1 MGTAGVV
8 GARSARHHV
17 HSAGPTPALA
27 LVRVG
32 RYPEVMSAFETRVP
46 MDPVRSVHKLAE
58 LGAYG
63 VNFLDQ
69 LVTEL
74 LLGVR

>member
-1 MGTAGVV
+1 
-8 GARSARHHV
+8 
-17 HSAGPTPALA
+17 
-27 LVRVG
+27 
-32 RYPEVMSAFETRVP
+32 MSAFETPVP
-46 MDPVRSVHKLAE
+46 IDPVRSVHKLAE